1 MDKNTEIFCSR
12 LKAEIERQ
20 GVSYPELE
28 KRSGIAKSSIYRY
41 AHGQTKGV
49 PITNVKKI
57 AKALNVS
64 AEYLMGWD
72 TGSSI
77 TPASEEQLMVA
88 LFGGAD
94 EVTAEM
100 WDEVREFAEFVK
112 TKYNKK

>member
-1 MDKNTEIFCSR
+1 M
-12 LKAEIERQ
+12 
-20 GVSYPELE
+20 
-28 KRSGIAKSSIYRY
+28 
-41 AHGQTKGV
+41 
-49 PITNVKKI
+49 
-57 AKALNVS
+57 NVS

>member
-1 MDKNTEIFCSR
+1 MDNNTEVFCKR
-12 LKAEIERQ
+12 LKAEIDRL
-20 GVSYPELE
+20 GISYPELE
-28 KRSGIAKSSIYRY
+28 KKSGIPKSSIYRY

-49 PITNVKKI
+49 PITNVKKL

-72 TGSSI
+72 TGSSV

-94 EVTAEM
+94 EVTEEM
-100 WDEVREFAEFVK
+100 WDEVQRFAEYVK
-112 TKYNKK
+112 SKYNKK